1 MERRNDTIL
10 GPMGLTVLQRKRYW
24 IKDSTHRTTHCDK
37 EEVGCYENKWVVM
50 KGHEQKIYRTHRV
63 KGV

>member
-1 MERRNDTIL
+1 
-10 GPMGLTVLQRKRYW
+10 MGLTVLQRKRYW